1 MTKYNDEK
9 DKKNDEKDKQH
20 NLRCM
25 KFKDKRNLFRLEK
38 ESEAKIVRNI
48 RNLLEHEEEDYYKP
62 VRVINFWRTVI
73 INMKVMVI
81 GIRHYQ
87 LKNILIKLDH
97 YF

>member
-1 MTKYNDEK
+1 
-9 DKKNDEKDKQH
+9 
-20 NLRCM
+20 M
-25 KFKDKRNLFRLEK
+25 KFKDIRNLFRLKK
-38 ESEAKIVRNI
+38 EREAIKDKIVRDI

-81 GIRHYQ
+81 EIKHYQ

-97 YF
+97 YL

>member
-1 MTKYNDEK
+1 
-9 DKKNDEKDKQH
+9 
-20 NLRCM
+20 M
-25 KFKDKRNLFRLEK
+25 KFKDIRNLFRLKK
-38 ESEAKIVRNI
+38 ESEAIKDKIVRDI

>member
-1 MTKYNDEK
+1 
-9 DKKNDEKDKQH
+9 
-20 NLRCM
+20 M
-25 KFKDKRNLFRLEK
+25 KFKDIRNLFRLKK
-38 ESEAKIVRNI
+38 ESEAIKDKIVRDI

-81 GIRHYQ
+81 EIKHYQ

-97 YF
+97 YL

>member
-1 MTKYNDEK
+1 
-9 DKKNDEKDKQH
+9 
-20 NLRCM
+20 M
-25 KFKDKRNLFRLEK
+25 KFKDIRNLFRLKK
-38 ESEAKIVRNI
+38 EREAIKDKIVRDI

-81 GIRHYQ
+81 KIKHYQ

-97 YF
+97 YL

>member
-1 MTKYNDEK
+1 
-9 DKKNDEKDKQH
+9 
-20 NLRCM
+20 M
-25 KFKDKRNLFRLEK
+25 KFKDIRNLSRLKK
-38 ESEAKIVRNI
+38 ESEAIKDKIVRDI

-81 GIRHYQ
+81 DIKHYQ